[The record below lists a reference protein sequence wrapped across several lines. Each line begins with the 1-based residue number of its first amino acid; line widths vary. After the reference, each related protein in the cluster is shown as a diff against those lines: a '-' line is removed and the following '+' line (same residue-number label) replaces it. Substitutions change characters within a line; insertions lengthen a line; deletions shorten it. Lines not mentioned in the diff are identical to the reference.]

1 MPPHEHPSAIHH
13 LEDLVPEIVASP
25 DGMSDGTFPSGAQ
38 SPVKT
43 RFEHSGIGEV
53 QAGGGSPFP
62 LQGPIVFSTLADGQ
76 DPSATEGHAT
86 KTETGIA
93 TGTAEETRDRDGDG
107 EREKNAAKHL
117 SGVRAAPASPS
128 ATPTISRRTSQT
140 TIQINGK
147 PVLPDPSTTTHAEP
161 SASIARAPSLTI
173 RSRDRSG
180 STSHGGTPPTSAGS
194 GAGRTRRPSTLIPRP
209 GKEGETI
216 PPKYASASEDKEV
229 QDGAAQNGDA
239 APDTQNEEERT
250 TDMEQQSVEETRPS
264 PPAPRVIVRDFGFIV
279 TDPRYRGAFHPI
291 PGEAEDEEEDDD
303 DARSTASGG
312 SSGWNRF
319 TAGRRKSSSGGWSGF
334 GFGGFGFGGLSRRFS
349 KSSRR
354 GSQAGLSG
362 AGDDT
367 ESTRSG
373 TGSRR
378 SSVQVGVTDAST
390 GKSPAPG
397 GIILPPLPH
406 DTDVSLSDLTP
417 SSTADDEPPFG
428 RQYVFGAGGGAL
440 LKRGASGSGSRLRA
454 LSGAGSEESTSIPEA
469 NRAATPDPDPRLS
482 ILSQVSEEAH
492 SASDSSPSD
501 EAAKWP
507 SDSTSGAAASVSS
520 SGTTVTAREPRGR
533 YKVLYEFEA
542 EGEHEMSV
550 AEGEVLLVG
559 GRWGNMGWVIA
570 ERVAAEG
577 EAVVKGLVP
586 EGYLGEKIADR

>member
-1 MPPHEHPSAIHH
+1 M
-13 LEDLVPEIVASP
+13 
-25 DGMSDGTFPSGAQ
+25 
-38 SPVKT
+38 
-43 RFEHSGIGEV
+43 
-53 QAGGGSPFP
+53 
-62 LQGPIVFSTLADGQ
+62 
-76 DPSATEGHAT
+76 
-86 KTETGIA
+86 
-93 TGTAEETRDRDGDG
+93 
-107 EREKNAAKHL
+107 
-117 SGVRAAPASPS
+117 
-128 ATPTISRRTSQT
+128 
-140 TIQINGK
+140 
-147 PVLPDPSTTTHAEP
+147 
-161 SASIARAPSLTI
+161 
-173 RSRDRSG
+173 
-180 STSHGGTPPTSAGS
+180 
-194 GAGRTRRPSTLIPRP
+194 RRPSTLIPRP

-216 PPKYASASEDKEV
+216 PPKYASASEATD
-229 QDGAAQNGDA
+229 AADGDA
-239 APDTQNEEERT
+239 VPDTQNDEART
-250 TDMEQQSVEETRPS
+250 NDMEQQIVEETRPT
-264 PPAPRVIVRDFGFIV
+264 PQPPRVIVRDFGFTI

-291 PGEAEDEEEDDD
+291 PGEAEDDDDDDD
-303 DARSTASGG
+303 DARSTASGA

-319 TAGRRKSSSGGWSGF
+319 TAGRRKSSTGGWSGF

-362 AGDDT
+362 VGDDT
-367 ESTRSG
+367 DSTRSG

-378 SSVQVGVTDAST
+378 SSVQVGVADAT
-390 GKSPAPG
+390 GKSPVPG
-397 GIILPPLPH
+397 GIILPLLPH

-428 RQYVFGAGGGAL
+428 KQYVFGAGGSTL

-454 LSGAGSEESTSIPEA
+454 LSGAGNEQGPAVPE

-492 SASDSSPSD
+492 SVSDSSPID

-507 SDSTSGAAASVSS
+507 SDATSAAAAASISS

-577 EAVVKGLVP
+577 ETVVKGLVP